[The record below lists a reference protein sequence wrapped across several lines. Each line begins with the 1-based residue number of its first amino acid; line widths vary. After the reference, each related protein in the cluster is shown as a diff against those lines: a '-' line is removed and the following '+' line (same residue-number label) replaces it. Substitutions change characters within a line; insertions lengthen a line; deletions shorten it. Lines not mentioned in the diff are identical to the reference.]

1 MSQGN
6 KHRGRQ
12 GKLPSGEPQ
21 AMVNMTVDR
30 FARRVV
36 NWLVEWA
43 DENDI
48 QKFVAEFEGVPIRDV
63 SVADDEIR
71 IVGGH

>member
-1 MSQGN
+1 
-6 KHRGRQ
+6 
-12 GKLPSGEPQ
+12 
-21 AMVNMTVDR
+21 MVNMTVDR